1 MHKLTI
7 GIRGIILLESFWT
20 NEERLILR
28 LNTKSDSSGNQ
39 NLYDH
44 SKTCF
49 VFEDKKN
56 FWKKTDSTFG

>member
-20 NEERLILR
+20 NEERLILIQNQ
-28 LNTKSDSSGNQ
+28 NTKSDSSGNQ

-49 VFEDKKN
+49 VFED
-56 FWKKTDSTFG
+56 DS

>member
-28 LNTKSDSSGNQ
+28 LNTKSDSNGNQ

-49 VFEDKKN
+49 VFED
-56 FWKKTDSTFG
+56 DS

>member
-39 NLYDH
+39 NLYDIILYY
-44 SKTCF
+44 SF
-49 VFEDKKN
+49 
-56 FWKKTDSTFG
+56 

>member
-44 SKTCF
+44 SKICF
-49 VFEDKKN
+49 VFED
-56 FWKKTDSTFG
+56 DS

>member
-7 GIRGIILLESFWT
+7 GIRGIILYYWNLWT

-44 SKTCF
+44 SKICF
-49 VFEDKKN
+49 VFED
-56 FWKKTDSTFG
+56 DS